1 MGPLRFSKGVVQVTF
16 IGPFQVR
23 KLTLY
28 EGDLSICTVWKG
40 LIKMTYASPLLNSV
54 APSSMFCAVM
64 YSTVISLANEYSAL
78 LGNRKVNENLNGNIS
93 LFSMGK
99 KKEFLIK

>member
-1 MGPLRFSKGVVQVTF
+1 MLEMGPLRFSKGVVKVAF

-40 LIKMTYASPLLNSV
+40 LVKVTYASPLLNSM
-54 APSSMFCAVM
+54 APSQCFVQ
-64 YSTVISLANEYSAL
+64 
-78 LGNRKVNENLNGNIS
+78 
-93 LFSMGK
+93 
-99 KKEFLIK
+99 